1 MGLGCPLRL
10 VAPVPVTFPDRDDGA
25 LKQSVSRSLA
35 LRAPE
40 PFWQARYYDFNVWSA
55 QKLTE
60 KLKYL
65 HRDPVTRGLVEKPE
79 DWPWSS
85 YRHYLTGVEG
95 TIKIESERTAWKRE
109 KMGLRS
115 EVRTGPVIPSPPWQ
129 S

>member
-1 MGLGCPLRL
+1 
-10 VAPVPVTFPDRDDGA
+10 V
-25 LKQSVSRSLA
+25 
-35 LRAPE
+35 

-95 TIKIESERTAWKRE
+95 TIEIESERTAWKRE